1 MNLEKIGKFIKGR
14 RTLKGITQEELSNKL
29 NVSKQAV
36 SKWERGK
43 SFPDVGLLLDLSK
56 ELDVSVN
63 DLLLG
68 GDEGIV
74 NGIIYYKNKVKKVF
88 LIILM
93 ILFFVLSLFFL
104 TTYKKFQYYKL
115 DNDKVEG
122 FVIKSNI
129 KNIISIKLKEDNV
142 KKIILYYKDSGYDY
156 KLYSV
161 SDNKLYI
168 EDEYYNYSEGSV
180 IFENVDKLYLRVI
193 CEEDVNDFKLDFDKV
208 LVNNKLFNFKK
219 GSTINKGKLGIVVRN
234 ENDVINDLISKGFK
248 LENGVYVNGNVSFN
262 VLDGSYYYKSNECYS
277 YSKINYKDVVIEN
290 DNGKFKYDKSLPK
303 VSDEFDLCYQEVSDI
318 FSDLDY
324 EYMGVYERR

>member
-1 MNLEKIGKFIKGR
+1 MNLEKIGKFIKER

-168 EDEYYNYSEGSV
+168 
-180 IFENVDKLYLRVI
+180 
-193 CEEDVNDFKLDFDKV
+193 
-208 LVNNKLFNFKK
+208 
-219 GSTINKGKLGIVVRN
+219 
-234 ENDVINDLISKGFK
+234 
-248 LENGVYVNGNVSFN
+248 
-262 VLDGSYYYKSNECYS
+262 
-277 YSKINYKDVVIEN
+277 
-290 DNGKFKYDKSLPK
+290 
-303 VSDEFDLCYQEVSDI
+303 
-318 FSDLDY
+318 
-324 EYMGVYERR
+324 

>member
-1 MNLEKIGKFIKGR
+1 
-14 RTLKGITQEELSNKL
+14 
-29 NVSKQAV
+29 
-36 SKWERGK
+36 
-43 SFPDVGLLLDLSK
+43 
-56 ELDVSVN
+56 
-63 DLLLG
+63 
-68 GDEGIV
+68 
-74 NGIIYYKNKVKKVF
+74 
-88 LIILM
+88 M

-208 LVNNKLFNFKK
+208 L
-219 GSTINKGKLGIVVRN
+219 GK
-234 ENDVINDLISKGFK
+234 
-248 LENGVYVNGNVSFN
+248 
-262 VLDGSYYYKSNECYS
+262 
-277 YSKINYKDVVIEN
+277 
-290 DNGKFKYDKSLPK
+290 
-303 VSDEFDLCYQEVSDI
+303 
-318 FSDLDY
+318 
-324 EYMGVYERR
+324 